1 MCPTFE
7 LPDMDVTGSVFEGG
21 EEAGYTHSSVG
32 TKQILKEGFT
42 FLEHVYGYAFTS
54 SDKIFNDSSLE

>member
-32 TKQILKEGFT
+32 TKQILKDISLCMNNYF
-42 FLEHVYGYAFTS
+42 S
-54 SDKIFNDSSLE
+54 IFYNRIKLYLF